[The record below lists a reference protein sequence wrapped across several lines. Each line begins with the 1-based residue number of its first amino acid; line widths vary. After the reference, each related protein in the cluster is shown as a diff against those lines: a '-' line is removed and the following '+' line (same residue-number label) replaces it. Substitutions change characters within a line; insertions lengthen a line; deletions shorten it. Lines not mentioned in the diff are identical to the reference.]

1 MTKLEIPK
9 FLPTLT
15 LSSLKEA
22 NTVCSILKS
31 SNINSIEVTLRS
43 SFSIEAIK
51 YIADETSISLGL
63 GTVLDIKQL
72 EIFKSNKIDFAVSP
86 GFDDQIAEYCLI
98 NNINYVPGVE
108 TSTEVM
114 YATKKGL
121 TKLKFFPAEQSGG
134 VEKLKA
140 FQAVFPEISFMCTG
154 GISLNNYKK
163 YIELENVFSVGGS
176 FVLPKNLLNE
186 SDQSQAKNYL
196 GSL

>member
-22 NTVCSILKS
+22 NTVCGILKS
-31 SNINSIEVTLRS
+31 SKINSIEATLRS

-51 YIADETSISLGL
+51 YIADETSISIGL

-86 GFDDQIAEYCLI
+86 GFDDQIAEYCQKYK
-98 NNINYVPGVE
+98 INYVPGVE

-114 YATKKGL
+114 HAVKKGL
-121 TKLKFFPAEQSGG
+121 TQLKFFPAEQSGG
-134 VEKLKA
+134 INKLKA
-140 FQAVFPEISFMCTG
+140 FKAVFPEISFMCTG
-154 GISLNNYKK
+154 GISLDNYKN

-176 FVLPKNLLNE
+176 FVLPKNLLN
-186 SDQSQAKNYL
+186 SLDQSKAENYL
-196 GSL
+196 RLL